1 MLPLLLLALVTT
13 TDPPK
18 APSTRHIR
26 PRSDIARQV
35 VDDAI
40 RRSPTIAHLADEIEA
55 SDLIVF
61 IELSFD
67 LPPSA
72 HGRTTLVAT
81 AETVRYLNI
90 AVSITL
96 ARDRRIEIIGHELT
110 HALEI
115 AHAPEARDGAG
126 LQALFRR
133 VGWSVGTTAFETG
146 AAMSVEP
153 IIREELYAANK
164 HGVRK
169 AA

>member
-1 MLPLLLLALVTT
+1 MLPVLLLALVTT

-18 APSTRHIR
+18 PPSTRHLR
-26 PRSDIARQV
+26 PRSDIARQI

-40 RRSPTIAHLADEIEA
+40 RRSPTIARLAGEIEA

-61 IELSFD
+61 LELSFD

-81 AETVRYLNI
+81 GSTVRYLNV
-90 AVSITL
+90 AVSIML
-96 ARDRRIEIIGHELT
+96 SRDRRIEIIGHELT

-126 LQALFRR
+126 MQALFKR
-133 VGWSVGTTAFETG
+133 VGWSVGETSFETE
-146 AAMSVEP
+146 AAISVEP
-153 IIREELYAANK
+153 IIRDELYTSNK